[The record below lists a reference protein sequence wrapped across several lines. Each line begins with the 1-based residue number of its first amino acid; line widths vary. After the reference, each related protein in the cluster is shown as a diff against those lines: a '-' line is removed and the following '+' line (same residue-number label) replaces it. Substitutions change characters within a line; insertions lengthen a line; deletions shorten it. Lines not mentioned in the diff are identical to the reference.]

1 MFLINQSISKDL
13 FVKDYLRKPV
23 QFSNINTH
31 KNKTW
36 LFSDL
41 LLTFNEYKN
50 IKFLFFVLQILV
62 NIRDNNIRET
72 RFQ

>member
-13 FVKDYLRKPV
+13 FVKDYLSKPV
-23 QFSNINTH
+23 QFSRINTH
-31 KNKTW
+31 KNKTC